1 MTPSS
6 SPALGLSIG
15 TTTLAAVTAD
25 RAVTGR
31 PVVNRCGFPI
41 ADFVH
46 RVGDPVGIVALDGS
60 VHTGAAL
67 LADALYELAR
77 SVMSGRP
84 VSPSVAVSYPANWR
98 PAAVEALGRELRRI
112 PAWSAG
118 VRLIPDYAAALT
130 VLRESPG
137 LPTRGVI
144 VVCDFGAAATTLTS
158 VDADGMTLIGEPV
171 RYPDFGGD
179 LIDRSL
185 LAQVLTVAGVTP
197 GATGTTAIGALTR
210 LRDECREAKERLS
223 TQTVAT
229 VAGAPAGARSDIRI
243 TRAELDDVTRG
254 PLTGV
259 VTAVADMLQRNDIA
273 PAEVVAVASVGG
285 MAAVPVVTTTLSE
298 QLRVPIITVHEPAL
312 AAARGA
318 MVRAAGDG
326 GDEAATV
333 LTGAAVQPES
343 GRPEPEQPARAWSNA
358 ADIPDVV
365 PQLSSRKA
373 GRPQLRP
380 RLDFVGE
387 PASAGPDRPPWHRK
401 PLTLAAAVLAVVAGA
416 GVATA
421 VALRADTSATPALPG
436 PSVSTPPASAPA
448 GPVGAE
454 SALRTVVAVPGPG
467 AEVTQLPPVT
477 ETVMAAPAPE
487 ASAPAP
493 AALAPE
499 APVLAPVPVADD
511 SAPVAPAPAR
521 AAEPEPVTEVATVA
535 SVPVAAPQIPAIP
548 AIPEIPAI
556 PQIPI
561 PSIDLSTL
569 FPQPPSSG

>member
-77 SVMSGRP
+77 SVMAGRP
-84 VSPSVAVSYPANWR
+84 VSPSVAVAYPANWR
-98 PAAVEALGRELRRI
+98 PAAVEALGRALRRI

-229 VAGAPAGARSDIRI
+229 VAGAPAGARNDIRI
-243 TRAELDDVTRG
+243 TRAELDDVARG

-259 VTAVADMLQRNDIA
+259 VTALADMLQRNGIA

-285 MAAVPVVTTTLSE
+285 IAAVPVVTTTLSE

-333 LTGAAVQPES
+333 LTAEAVQPEP
-343 GRPEPEQPARAWSNA
+343 GRPEPAQPARAWSNA
-358 ADIPDVV
+358 AEIPDVV

-373 GRPQLRP
+373 GHPQLRP
-380 RLDFVGE
+380 QLDFVPE
-387 PASAGPDRPPWHRK
+387 PAAAGPDRPPWHRK

-421 VALRADTSATPALPG
+421 VALRADTSAAPVLPA

-448 GPVGAE
+448 GPAE

-487 ASAPAP
+487 ASAP
-493 AALAPE
+493 E
-499 APVLAPVPVADD
+499 APVPARAPVADD
-511 SAPVAPAPAR
+511 SAPVAPAPAQ

-535 SVPVAAPQIPAIP
+535 SVPAAVPQIPAIP
-548 AIPEIPAI
+548 AIPGIPAI

-561 PSIDLSTL
+561 PSIDLSAL
-569 FPQPPSSG
+569 FPQPPTSG